1 MAQSMPIRSPGSAIR
16 SALWYGLAIATML
29 AAVPLSARADDRD
42 GARDRD
48 HGRDGAR
55 HHDNRDNQNRNEQAR
70 RHEME
75 LARKHA
81 RDQERWRQAHRYD
94 GYYRRPDV
102 YYSAPPVIYQPP
114 GYYQQPGGSLTFSFP
129 FFNN

>member
-16 SALWYGLAIATML
+16 SALWYGLAVATVL
-29 AAVPLSARADDRD
+29 AAVPLSARADD
-42 GARDRD
+42 RDRD

-55 HHDNRDNQNRNEQAR
+55 HHDNRDNQYRNEQAR

-75 LARKHA
+75 LARQHA

-114 GYYQQPGGSLTFSFP
+114 GYYQQPGGSLTFTFP